1 MNHRRKELRG
11 RSASEPP
18 VSAGNHEP
26 RRPDDL
32 LEQWARMSDI
42 SPPVPPTRRRSPG
55 LGPLLGLA
63 LVAVLAAVSVR
74 AWQSMGGTPAAN
86 SSPSASTLGGGSSAA
101 ASPSPTPIP
110 SPSPTAEPASSDDA
124 ATARLVATQFETA
137 RASGDWATAW
147 SMLAPYS
154 QAVIGSLA
162 AFEELER
169 AYNAAGGSTFTIQDP
184 TRDPDLLN
192 PEFLG
197 QAYLDAA
204 ATADMDRA
212 WLVFV
217 DHPKVRGASAASI
230 GLLVA
235 PIDGRWSVWIAH

>member
-1 MNHRRKELRG
+1 M
-11 RSASEPP
+11 RS
-18 VSAGNHEP
+18 
-26 RRPDDL
+26 
-32 LEQWARMSDI
+32 
-42 SPPVPPTRRRSPG
+42 RRREGGPG
-55 LGPLLGLA
+55 LLLGLA

-74 AWQSMGGTPAAN
+74 AWQSSGGIPAA
-86 SSPSASTLGGGSSAA
+86 SPSPSPTTLGGGPSAP
-101 ASPSPTPIP
+101 ASESPTPIP
-110 SPSPTAEPASSDDA
+110 SPSPTAGPTSSDDA

-162 AFEELER
+162 AFGELEG
-169 AYNAAGGSTFTIQDP
+169 AYNVAGGSDFTIQEP
-184 TRDPDLLN
+184 TRDPDLLS

-197 QAYLDAA
+197 QVYLDAA
-204 ATADMDRA
+204 AKADMDRA

-235 PIDGRWSVWIAH
+235 PIDEHWYVWIAH